1 VRGDARFRLI
11 GIVGTARWMRHLHA
25 PVYRRLGGRGVVG
38 RSFGNLTVVVVTTGA
53 RSGKRRETAIWAY
66 PDGDA
71 LVLVASNGG
80 SPQLPGW
87 CANLRARPDAEVL
100 VGRERRRVRARE
112 ATGDEYDRLWRMVN
126 ASYPGYER
134 YRVWARR
141 HIPLVVLEPA
151 ESA

>member
-11 GIVGTARWMRHLHA
+11 GVVGTARLMRYLHA
-25 PVYRRLGGRGVVG
+25 PVYRRLGGRGLVG
-38 RSFGNLTVVVVTTGA
+38 RTFGNLTVVLVTTGA

-80 SPQLPGW
+80 SPRLPGW

-112 ATGDEYDRLWRMVN
+112 AASAEYDRLWGMVN
-126 ASYPGYER
+126 AAYPGYER
-134 YRVWARR
+134 YRAWAGRP
-141 HIPLVVLEPA
+141 IPLVVLEPL
-151 ESA
+151 

>member
-1 VRGDARFRLI
+1 
-11 GIVGTARWMRHLHA
+11 
-25 PVYRRLGGRGVVG
+25 
-38 RSFGNLTVVVVTTGA
+38 
-53 RSGKRRETAIWAY
+53 
-66 PDGDA
+66 
-71 LVLVASNGG
+71 
-80 SPQLPGW
+80 
-87 CANLRARPDAEVL
+87 VL

>member
-11 GIVGTARWMRHLHA
+11 GVLGTARLMRHLHA

-38 RSFGNLTVVVVTTGA
+38 RTFGNLTVVLVTTGA
-53 RSGKRRETAIWAY
+53 RTGKHRETAIWAY

-80 SPQLPGW
+80 SNRLPGW

-126 ASYPGYER
+126 DAYPGYER
-134 YRVWARR
+134 YRAWAGR
-141 HIPLVVLEPA
+141 HIPLVVLEPR
-151 ESA
+151 